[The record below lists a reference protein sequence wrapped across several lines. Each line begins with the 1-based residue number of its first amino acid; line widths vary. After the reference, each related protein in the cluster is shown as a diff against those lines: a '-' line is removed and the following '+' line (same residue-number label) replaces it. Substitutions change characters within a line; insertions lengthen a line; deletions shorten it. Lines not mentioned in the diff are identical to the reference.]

1 MTQRRVTDTTPGVGT
16 EHVDVTVENTGEG
29 TVYRAEPRYAAART
43 VTDTPVIERRGVFT
57 PPRDRIRWGPVLAGL
72 VTTLASML
80 VLTVLGLAIGLSVFE
95 PTSDGGDVGTAAAIW
110 SALSALVSF
119 LLGGWVAGK
128 TAGVRGDDNALLN
141 GFMVGAA
148 ALALTLW
155 LASMGVGNLL
165 GGIGNNIDEIARV
178 GRDQFANVDTQA
190 TAQNAR
196 NTATDAYDEARNG
209 AWGTLAAMALAL
221 GASTVGGLLGHR
233 SQDHHTKRDD
243 FDTDG
248 ENGHR

>member
-1 MTQRRVTDTTPGVGT
+1 MKRSVSSEPRLGDKGGY
-16 EHVDVTVENTGEG
+16 VDVTTERTGEG
-29 TVYRAEPRYAAART
+29 VVYRAQPGV
-43 VTDTPVIERRGVFT
+43 VTADTNVIERQMTVAPFK
-57 PPRDRIRWGPVLAGL
+57 DRLRWGPIVGGL
-72 VTTLASML
+72 MTTIALL
-80 VLTVLGLAIGLSVFE
+80 LLFTLLGLAIGLAVFE
-95 PTSDGGDVGTAAAIW
+95 PNDDPTNIATSAAVWGAVSAIL
-110 SALSALVSF
+110 AF
-119 LLGGWVAGK
+119 FLGGWVTGK
-128 TAGVRGDDNALLN
+128 TAAVENDDNALLN
-141 GFMVGAA
+141 GFMVGAS

-190 TAQNAR
+190 TAQNAQ
-196 NTATDAYDEARNG
+196 NTAVNAYDEARNG

-221 GASTVGGLLGHR
+221 GASTVGDLLGHR

-248 ENGHR
+248 DNGHR

>member
-29 TVYRAEPRYAAART
+29 TVYRAEPRYTATRT
-43 VTDTPVIERRGVFT
+43 VTDTPVFERRGVFT
-57 PPRDRIRWGPVLAGL
+57 PPRDRLRWGPVLAGL

-95 PTSDGGDVGTAAAIW
+95 PTSDGSDVGTAAAIW

-141 GFMVGAA
+141 GFMVGAS

-178 GRDQFANVDTQA
+178 GRDQFAAVDTQA
-190 TAQNAR
+190 TAQNAE
-196 NTATDAYDEARNG
+196 NTAVQAYDDARHG
-209 AWGTLAAMALAL
+209 AWGTLAGMVLAL
-221 GASTVGGLLGHR
+221 GAAALGGLLGHR

-243 FDTDG
+243 FDGDDN
-248 ENGHR
+248 NGHR